1 MFLFTL
7 EYLNEDALF
16 PVKQLLLD
24 SAQGDFAAVCS
35 WVDEVGHTY
44 YYHWSN
50 ALHYVDMPDFK
61 CNNEYCRDCHDSYK
75 RKHRCVSGAIY
86 NYTMQLKSAD
96 ESTSSEFNYNLAEA
110 FMFLSNFVG
119 DIHKYNW
126 PNDVSIWEHCANNHT
141 ACPNR
146 YASESISLA
155 CKFAYRN
162 ATPGSTLEVLHVH
175 TCHAPLPKRLNMKR
189 IRHMT
194 RLFITCSDDGA
205 LYLETKLNLNMVEF
219 LTPPKLEFLNK
230 FLPCKPNK
238 MHSHRE
244 TLPQVLVQVN
254 IFNYA
259 RIAIGICNLHTL
271 LHAICRGSREEVA
284 FPD

>member
-1 MFLFTL
+1 
-7 EYLNEDALF
+7 
-16 PVKQLLLD
+16 
-24 SAQGDFAAVCS
+24 
-35 WVDEVGHTY
+35 
-44 YYHWSN
+44 
-50 ALHYVDMPDFK
+50 MPDFK

-86 NYTMQLKSAD
+86 NNTMQLKSAD

-162 ATPGSTLEVLHVH
+162 ATPGSTLEGRDQEN
-175 TCHAPLPKRLNMKR
+175 LPNEAIIMEIDEAIEAWLTMEMQHIAN
-189 IRHMT
+189 
-194 RLFITCSDDGA
+194 
-205 LYLETKLNLNMVEF
+205 LEKDIEF
-219 LTPPKLEFLNK
+219 LRLA
-230 FLPCKPNK
+230 LPNP
-238 MHSHRE
+238 S
-244 TLPQVLVQVN
+244 VSN
-254 IFNYA
+254 IWF
-259 RIAIGICNLHTL
+259 
-271 LHAICRGSREEVA
+271 
-284 FPD
+284 